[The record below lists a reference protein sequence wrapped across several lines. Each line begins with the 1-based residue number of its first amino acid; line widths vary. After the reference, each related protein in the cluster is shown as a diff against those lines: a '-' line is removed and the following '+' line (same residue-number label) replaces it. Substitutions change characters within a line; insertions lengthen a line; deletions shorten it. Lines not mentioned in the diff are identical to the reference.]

1 MKKAIAKARTQQVNV
16 QTVLDQIAFEK
27 IDKPNPRK
35 PIKTRD
41 DLSFTYRDGRNHLCN
56 WNVSHGDGM
65 GDELEVIG
73 KMHFAEVVELFL
85 HSPEEATQAIRF
97 ALGASDWD
105 GRGNV
110 ETGFAQE
117 VAEMAIAGLAA
128 IAQRAAIVGAGENA

>member
-56 WNVSHGDGM
+56 WNVSHGGGM

-73 KMHFAEVVELFL
+73 KMHFAEIVELFL
-85 HSPEEATQAIRF
+85 NDPEEARDAIKF
-97 ALGASDWD
+97 AMGAREWEST
-105 GRGNV
+105 GNV
-110 ETGFAQE
+110 EAGFAEE

-128 IAQRAAIVGAGENA
+128 IARKAAVAGAGESA